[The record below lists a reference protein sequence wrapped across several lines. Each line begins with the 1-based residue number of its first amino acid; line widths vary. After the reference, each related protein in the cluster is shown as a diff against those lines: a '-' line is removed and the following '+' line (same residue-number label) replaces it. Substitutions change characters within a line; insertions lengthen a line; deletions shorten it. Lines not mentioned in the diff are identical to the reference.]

1 MHKLRFLLFSMVL
14 LFTVPFTSVTRSVAA
29 EGPAA
34 SPEKEQELLSI
45 LRSEAPRADK
55 AIACKQLAIYGSGAS
70 AADLG
75 KLLPD
80 AELSSWA
87 RIALE
92 NIPGREVDDT
102 LRSAAESL
110 DGRLLVGTINS
121 IGVRRDAG
129 AVGVL
134 IGKLKHADADVAS
147 AAAVAL
153 GRIANADAATA
164 LQTELASSAPEVRSA
179 IAEGCVLCAER
190 FATDGKSAE
199 ALSLYD
205 AVRNADVSTQRK
217 LEGTRGAILAQG
229 DAGIPL
235 LMEQLRSSDRTFLRL
250 GLTVAREFPGSQIDQ
265 QLASELSTAEES
277 HAALIVQAMA
287 DRKDTVVLA
296 AVLKAAQQGPQ
307 AVRLSAVDALA
318 RVGDQTCLTSLL
330 KIAVDAD
337 AELAQSAQT
346 TLAVLPG
353 ETVDTQI
360 VKLVDSAKGKTYP
373 LLLDL
378 IGKRRIDA
386 VPTLLKAVANSDS
399 EVRRAALIALGETV
413 TLKDLNVLVSQVVS
427 PANADDAAVAQ
438 QALKAASIRMPD
450 REDCATELASAVDKS
465 RAVPVKIVLLQILGA
480 MGGTKSLATIDKAAR
495 STDPQ
500 LQDASSRLLGEWMT
514 EDAAPVLLELA
525 KLSSNPFQVRAMRGY
540 IRIARQ
546 FVLPEDQRMEMCQM
560 AFDTARQTAEKK
572 LVLDILKRYPTPAGF
587 KLAAKAI
594 AVPDLKADATETT
607 LLIAQKL
614 GTKGVDV
621 KELLTSAG
629 MDKMKIEIVKAEY
642 GAGTT
647 QKDVTE
653 VLQKQIGDLPLI
665 VLGSDGYN
673 GSFGGD
679 PVPGSVKQLK
689 VQYKINGKAGEA
701 TFAENATI
709 ILPMP
714 K

>member
-1 MHKLRFLLFSMVL
+1 MSNLRSLALVFVVL
-14 LFTVPFTSVTRSVAA
+14 LSVPCFHVARTLAA

-45 LRSEAPRADK
+45 LRSEAPQADK
-55 AIACKQLAIYGSGAS
+55 AIACKQLAIYGSGGA

-92 NIPGREVDDT
+92 NIPGSEVDET
-102 LRSAAESL
+102 LRAAAESL
-110 DGRLLVGTINS
+110 EGRVLAGVINS

-129 AVGVL
+129 AAGML
-134 IGKLKHADADVAS
+134 AGKLKHLDFDVAS

-153 GRIANADAATA
+153 GRIGTADAAKA
-164 LQTELASSAPEVRSA
+164 LESELAASAPEIRSA

-190 FATDGKSAE
+190 FLLDGKSAE
-199 ALSLYD
+199 ASSLYD
-205 AVRNADVSTQRK
+205 AVRNADVPVQRK
-217 LEGTRGAILAQG
+217 MEATRGTILAQG

-235 LMEQLRSSDRTFLRL
+235 LMEQLRSADKQFFRL

-265 QLASELSTAEES
+265 QLAAELAAAEVA
-277 HAALIVQAMA
+277 HATMIVQAMA

-296 AVLKAAQQGPQ
+296 AVLQAAEQGPQ
-307 AVRLSAVDALA
+307 AVRLSAVEALA
-318 RVGDQTCLTSLL
+318 RVGNQTCLTSLL
-330 KIAVDAD
+330 KIAAD
-337 AELAQSAQT
+337 TDPELAQAAKN

-353 ETVDTQI
+353 DTVDAQI
-360 VKLVDSAKGKTYP
+360 VKLVDGAKGNAYP

-378 IGKRRIDA
+378 IGKRRIEA
-386 VPTLLKAVANSDS
+386 VPTLLKALGNSDS
-399 EVRRAALIALGETV
+399 AVRRAALIALGETV
-413 TLKDLNVLVSQVVS
+413 ALKDLNVLVSQVVA
-427 PANADDAAVAQ
+427 PVNADDAPIAQ
-438 QALKAASIRMPD
+438 QALKSASIRMAD
-450 REDCATELASAVDKS
+450 REACANELSLAIDKA
-465 RAVPVKIVLLQILGA
+465 RAVPTRIVLLQTLGA
-480 MGGTKSLATIDKAAR
+480 MGGPKALATIDKAAR
-495 STDPQ
+495 SADPM

-546 FVLPEDQRMEMCQM
+546 FVLPEDQRMEMCQQ

-572 LVLDILKRYPTPAGF
+572 LVLDILKRYPTTTGL
-587 KLAAKAI
+587 KLAVKAI
-594 AVPDLKADATETT
+594 AVPDLKPEATDAT
-607 LLIAQKL
+607 LQIAQKL
-614 GTKGVDV
+614 AAKGADV
-621 KELLTSAG
+621 RELLTNAG
-629 MDKMKIEIVKAEY
+629 IEKMKVEVVKAEY
-642 GAGTT
+642 GAGAT

-653 VLQKQIGDLPLI
+653 VLRKQIGELPLI
-665 VLGSDGYN
+665 VLGSDSYN

-689 VQYKINGKAGEA
+689 VQYTINGKAGEVS
-701 TFAENATI
+701 FAENAAI
-709 ILPMP
+709 ILPIP
-714 K
+714 R